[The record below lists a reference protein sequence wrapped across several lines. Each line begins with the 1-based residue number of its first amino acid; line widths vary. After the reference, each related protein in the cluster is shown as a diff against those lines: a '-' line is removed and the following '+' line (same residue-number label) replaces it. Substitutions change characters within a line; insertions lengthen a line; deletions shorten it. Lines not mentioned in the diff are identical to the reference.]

1 MHRTTELAS
10 QLIDGNLID
19 DNLLSSETETD
30 NSQIKFIA
38 LSNAEKNL
46 SETQQV
52 TLNATSLQT
61 QTYFRSPH
69 PGGEK
74 RRPGIRL
81 CLQARML
88 LKRGIRNRERTRKWE
103 NEKQEPTL
111 ALSVTLLPILCVVS
125 RFPFC
130 SSCTLPDSRSV
141 FSVLVTSKV
150 ISF

>member
-1 MHRTTELAS
+1 MA
-10 QLIDGNLID
+10 
-19 DNLLSSETETD
+19 
-30 NSQIKFIA
+30 F
-38 LSNAEKNL
+38 SNAEKNL

-74 RRPGIRL
+74 RRPEIRL

-130 SSCTLPDSRSV
+130 SSCTFPDSRSA
-141 FSVLVTSKV
+141 FLVLVTSKV